1 MKDYEESIAF
11 LGQWGCFQFV
21 IFFVLCASIMPNG
34 FGAFTLV
41 FLTDVPPHH
50 CTVPEANLTE
60 EWQKAAIPLVVV
72 NGVEEQSRCS
82 RYRLDEVLDLWAK
95 GFAPGDVNLTQLQQE
110 PCVDGWTY
118 SKDIY
123 HSTLVTEF
131 DLVCHDEWK
140 QPLTASVFYAGVT
153 VGSLFSGELSDKF
166 GRKPILFATMAV
178 QTIFTFI
185 QVFANSWILFT
196 VLLFFNGLGQ
206 MSNFVAALV
215 LGAEILTG
223 HARVMYSSVATNSA
237 FALGYMLLPLFAYF
251 LRDWRGLTLGLSLPG
266 LLYVPMWWLIP
277 ESPRWLLFQGKVK
290 EAEAIIRKA
299 ARWNKIPAPQNIF
312 HQFTIPEKE
321 KDKAKKNYSVIDLFK
336 TSTIR
341 ITTLNLFLIWFI
353 MFLAYYA
360 LNLNTSQLHPN
371 PYLSCFISALVELP
385 AYTCSWLTLRKFPRR
400 ASIIAALCLGAA
412 PLYFIQ
418 LIPKDMPTVVL
429 VVEMTAKFWFTAG
442 TCLMFTYTSELY
454 PTPLRNT
461 ATGACSMVSR
471 IGSCVAP
478 FLLKLSVFLK
488 FLPHITTASL
498 ALFAAFVTLF
508 IPESFGHPLPETM
521 EQMATRESVH
531 CPCQRRKEPIRTM
544 VPAEDPL

>member
-312 HQFTIPEKE
+312 HQFTVCSVF
-321 KDKAKKNYSVIDLFK
+321 DKAKKNYSVIDLFK

-478 FLLKLSVFLK
+478 FLLKLSQYSR

-521 EQMATRESVH
+521 EQM
-531 CPCQRRKEPIRTM
+531 
-544 VPAEDPL
+544 